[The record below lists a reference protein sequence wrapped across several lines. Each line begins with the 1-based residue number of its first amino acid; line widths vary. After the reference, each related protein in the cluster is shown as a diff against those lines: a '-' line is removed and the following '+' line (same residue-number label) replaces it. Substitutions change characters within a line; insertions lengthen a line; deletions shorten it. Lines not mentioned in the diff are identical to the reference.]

1 MRIIEKHEAFEEWKL
16 EVICK
21 DSGWRKEHNNCGSK
35 LEADKNDI
43 YCREAYK
50 YPDDNWMTY
59 GIICPVCGSYVEI
72 DKDKIPLG
80 IRQSAKLYSEYKA
93 KKEEDK
99 DIDPCIK
106 NGCNFSKRQTCC
118 GCRERI
124 EWEKRR
130 KNGNSNKNGTN

>member
-1 MRIIEKHEAFEEWKL
+1 MLWEQNFEEGYADFDRLGLQAQFRSWISAYNAVTGDYGLKL
-16 EVICK
+16 FLYSDMGKTI
-21 DSGWRKEHNNCGSK
+21 
-35 LEADKNDI
+35 
-43 YCREAYK
+43 
-50 YPDDNWMTY
+50 
-59 GIICPVCGSYVEI
+59 EI
-72 DKDKIPLG
+72 DKDKIPLE

-93 KKEEDK
+93 KKEKDK